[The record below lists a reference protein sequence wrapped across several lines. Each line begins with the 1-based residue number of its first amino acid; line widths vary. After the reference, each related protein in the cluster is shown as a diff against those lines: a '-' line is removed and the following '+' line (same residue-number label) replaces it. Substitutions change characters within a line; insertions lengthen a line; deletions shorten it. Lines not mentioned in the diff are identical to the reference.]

1 MKETFISEKEQLV
14 KTIRKQL
21 KKQNKDGKQQYDL
34 MYIGEHIGEFV
45 LKYENKVNNYF
56 DKFLNSF
63 TEQELQLVDTF
74 SGSKDNLRETLLS
87 YRRFANGKYT
97 EKEIAECG
105 Y

>member
-1 MKETFISEKEQLV
+1 MKQTFISEKEQLV

-34 MYIGEHIGEFV
+34 MYIGEHIGAFV
-45 LKYENKVNNYF
+45 TKYENKVDNYF

-63 TEQELQLVDTF
+63 TEQELQLVDSF
-74 SGSKDNLRETLLS
+74 SDFGNLRETFLS
-87 YRRFANGKYT
+87 YRRFTNGKHT